1 MMRGYDRTEVDQLL
15 ARAEQAT
22 ASRDVDLRATVC
34 HELQTARLPD
44 RLRGY
49 SRVQVDEKIQ
59 QLTRDLSTGQH
70 SSAGRNGPAQ
80 FMASTARRVPEA
92 RVMGDVPA

>member
-22 ASRDVDLRATVC
+22 ASRDIDLRATVR

-49 SRVQVDEKIQ
+49 SRVQVDEKIE
-59 QLTRDLSTGQH
+59 QLTRDLSTDP
-70 SSAGRNGPAQ
+70 PA
-80 FMASTARRVPEA
+80 
-92 RVMGDVPA
+92 

>member
-1 MMRGYDRTEVDQLL
+1 MPSRFSVMMRGYDRTEVDQLL

-22 ASRDVDLRATVC
+22 ASRDIDLRATVR

-49 SRVQVDEKIQ
+49 SRVQVDEKIE
-59 QLTRDLSTGQH
+59 QLTRDLSTDP
-70 SSAGRNGPAQ
+70 PA
-80 FMASTARRVPEA
+80 
-92 RVMGDVPA
+92 

>member
-22 ASRDVDLRATVC
+22 ASRDIDLRATVH

-49 SRVQVDEKIQ
+49 SRVQVDEKIE
-59 QLTRDLSTGQH
+59 QLTRDLSTDP
-70 SSAGRNGPAQ
+70 PA
-80 FMASTARRVPEA
+80 
-92 RVMGDVPA
+92 